1 VTSWRSDRLAAKA
14 ASFASITGT
23 VLVLAVMMV
32 STVRAQLPIRPYA
45 LHDIRLGA
53 PLSEIRKLHFLDDA
67 ARHKLRLICSTDPA
81 SAGID
86 LLHPLA
92 TVLRPDEV
100 RCALYDRT
108 STEFQPVAGAM
119 QIFGEMVQPYLLFY
133 PEHPGGEP
141 RLGQIIARMENDRF
155 QEIITIM
162 RRAYG
167 PTSDYQMSSFRT
179 VYGDMLNAT
188 YYWRN
193 GVSSIETTFR
203 SLELDKMSI
212 ILTLNSLA
220 G

>member
-1 VTSWRSDRLAAKA
+1 VTDWPSDRASAKVARCFSIVAAI
-14 ASFASITGT
+14 FA
-23 VLVLAVMMV
+23 LAVTTAGSAGAQPMV
-32 STVRAQLPIRPYA
+32 RPYA

-53 PLSEIRKLHFLDDA
+53 SLSEIRELQFLDDA
-67 ARHKLRLICSTDPA
+67 ARQKLRLICSTDA
-81 SAGID
+81 DSAGID

-100 RCALYDRT
+100 RCALYERVHADL
-108 STEFQPVAGAM
+108 QPVAGAM
-119 QIFGEMVQPYLLFY
+119 QIFGETVQPYFLFY
-133 PEHPGGEP
+133 PERPGGEP
-141 RLGQIIARMENDRF
+141 HLGQIVARMKNDRF
-155 QEIITIM
+155 QEIVAIM

-193 GVSSIETTFR
+193 GVSSIEMTFR
-203 SLELDKMSI
+203 SLELDKMSV
-212 ILTLNSLA
+212 ILTLNGLA